1 MDFSHSDFTAAV
13 ATSQP
18 QANYAAL
25 SKSLQSEWTFTVRA
39 NNGCSLLMNDFE
51 CCLLSVFLSA
61 LFSVEVTVATSE
73 VRRLDPVA
81 VANHCLDSSVHS
93 TTFLYKLGTA
103 SFELNEYVH
112 CV

>member
-1 MDFSHSDFTAAV
+1 
-13 ATSQP
+13 
-18 QANYAAL
+18 
-25 SKSLQSEWTFTVRA
+25 
-39 NNGCSLLMNDFE
+39 MNDFE
-51 CCLLSVFLSA
+51 CCLLSVFHPA
-61 LFSVEVTVATSE
+61 LFGVEVTVAEYQLLGFTFE
-73 VRRLDPVA
+73 VWRLDPVA